1 MGVMHLSDQ
10 VLIAV
15 ISTIGSIIVAYI
27 TATANK
33 KADRK
38 EDASELEKLKQENAR
53 LRSRL
58 VNKRKGQK

>member
-1 MGVMHLSDQ
+1 MSDQ

-15 ISTIGSIIVAYI
+15 ISTLGSIIVAYI

-33 KADRK
+33 KDGK
-38 EDASELEKLKQENAR
+38 EEASELNKLRKENAR

-58 VNKRKGQK
+58 DKKRKGQK